1 MKLKQAPG
9 SGFGAA
15 HLVLVPL
22 LALCWVMRWARDENS
37 HEELIW
43 GNFICTISL
52 LMRNLCR
59 LETGKKSPVA
69 FPFRPILSLTN
80 FITFENSESS
90 TVAADSCGR
99 TDRQTQFSSRHSL
112 PAKITT
118 FSPPAIF
125 AFWQSY
131 GKRQKD
137 ETMTVVGLQYEC

>member
-99 TDRQTQFSSRHSL
+99 TDRLNSL
-112 PAKITT
+112 PATLFPPKSPHSLLLP
-118 FSPPAIF
+118 FSHF
-125 AFWQSY
+125 
-131 GKRQKD
+131 GKATANDKKTR
-137 ETMTVVGLQYEC
+137 